1 MKRKAL
7 MAAVLA
13 AATVMATATAC
24 SSSKS
29 GSSDNGGSKSS
40 GVQFSTAG
48 KGKTI
53 TVWLQGDAKGW
64 QDVVDSTNQRFQQAT
79 GAQVKIEWQNWQNYT
94 TKLDSMFAGST
105 GIPDVVEFGNTQ
117 TASYM
122 AAGALADLSSL
133 KDKFDNSST
142 WQKGLSD
149 TSSYDGK
156 FYAVPYYG
164 GVRIVIYRKDMWSA
178 AGITAPPTSL
188 DGLFSDLDKLKAK
201 YASDPAFSAF
211 YMPGQYWYA
220 AMSFVHGAGGT
231 IATQN
236 GGKWTAQLNGDNAQK
251 GLESWKKL
259 ATDYSVGGQT
269 KNEADQDAVMAKG
282 HVATIFGAGWEM
294 GVVTDPK
301 SGNPKLKDE
310 LGTFAL
316 PGFSDGKYM
325 PSFFGGSDMA
335 VPAKSANVG
344 LGAEWI
350 KIFTDTQSQKELA
363 KYAIPNTTSLLDVYK
378 SQSDANKVSGQ
389 AASETWVTPT
399 SPNWANVESSNI
411 LQNMLQS
418 IVTGTSSIPDATK
431 AADQKIDTTL
441 NASS

>member
-13 AATVMATATAC
+13 AATVMATATGC

-29 GSSDNGGSKSS
+29 TDNSGRKSGS

-64 QDVVDSTNQRFQQAT
+64 QDAVDATNQQFEKTT
-79 GAQVKIEWQNWQNYT
+79 GAKVNIEWQNWTNYT

-122 AAGALADLSSL
+122 AAGALADLSGV

-178 AGITAPPTSL
+178 AGITNPPTSL
-188 DGLFSDLDKLKAK
+188 DELFGDLDKLKAK
-201 YASDPAFSAF
+201 YAGDPAFSAF
-211 YMPGQYWYA
+211 YMPAQYWYA

-231 IATQN
+231 IATKS
-236 GGKWTAQLNGDNAQK
+236 GSTWTAQLNSADAQK

-259 ATDYSVGGQT
+259 ATTYSVGGQT

-282 HVATIFGAGWEM
+282 HVATIFGAGWEL

-301 SGNPKLKDE
+301 TGNPKLADE

-316 PGFSDGKYM
+316 PGFDSGKFM

-350 KIFTDTQSQKELA
+350 KIFTSTDVQKMLA
-363 KYAIPNTTSLLDVYK
+363 KVAIPNSTSLLDTYK
-378 SQSDANKVSGQ
+378 SQSEANKVSGE
-389 AASETWVTPT
+389 AASDTWVTPT
-399 SPNWANVESSNI
+399 SPNWANVESGNI
-411 LQNMLQS
+411 LQNMLQD
-418 IVTGTSSIPDATK
+418 IVTGKSSIADATK
-431 AADQKIDTTL
+431 AADQKIDSTL